1 MNLARSITRKRK
13 MESRAK
19 IADKLIAQGKSVAQA
34 ALEAGVSQYWLQLR
48 YDRQKI
54 GVLK

>member
-1 MNLARSITRKRK
+1 MN
-13 MESRAK
+13 ESRGMK
-19 IADKLIAQGKSVAQA
+19 ADRLIREGKSVAEA
-34 ALEAGVSQYWLQLR
+34 ARISGVSQYWLQLR